1 MAEKHMYDVPLGTVT
16 RSTHRV
22 PIDGIY
28 EFVEHH
34 ATSDCKPSGDKA
46 KTYLGRGELMP
57 ACLACSKRC
66 SWKLV
71 EYKFDIP
78 PEKNATEF
86 VLREVRGD
94 RSDVAY
100 PSGTKK

>member
-1 MAEKHMYDVPLGTVT
+1 MAEKHMYDVPLGTVAKSSY
-16 RSTHRV
+16 RA
-22 PIDGIY
+22 PIDGNY

-34 ATSDCKPSGDKA
+34 TSSNCKPTRDKA
-46 KTYLGRGELMP
+46 KVYRMRGELMP
-57 ACLACSKRC
+57 ACLACGKRG

-78 PEKNATEF
+78 PEKNATEY
-86 VLREVRGD
+86 VVSVVRGD
-94 RSDVAY
+94 RPDVAY

>member
-1 MAEKHMYDVPLGTVT
+1 MAEKHMYDVPLETVVKSSY
-16 RSTHRV
+16 RA

-28 EFVEHH
+28 EFIEHH
-34 ATSDCKPSGDKA
+34 TASDCKPSGDKA
-46 KTYLGRGELMP
+46 KIYLGRGELLP
-57 ACLACSKRC
+57 TCLACSKRG

-71 EYKFDIP
+71 DYKFDIP
-78 PEKNATEF
+78 NDKNNTPF

-94 RSDVAY
+94 RSDVPY

>member
-1 MAEKHMYDVPLGTVT
+1 MAEKHMYDVPIGTVV
-16 RSTHRV
+16 RSTNRV

-34 ATSDCKPSGDKA
+34 SSSECKPSGDKA
-46 KTYLGRGELMP
+46 KVYRMRGELIP
-57 ACLACSKRC
+57 SCQACGKRGN
-66 SWKLV
+66 WKLV

-78 PEKNATEF
+78 SEKDNTPY